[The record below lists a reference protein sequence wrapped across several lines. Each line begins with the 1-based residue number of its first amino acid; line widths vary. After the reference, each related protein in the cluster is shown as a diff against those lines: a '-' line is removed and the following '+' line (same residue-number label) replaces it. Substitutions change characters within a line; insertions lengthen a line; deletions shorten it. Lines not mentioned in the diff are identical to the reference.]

1 MLPIPKAMNKI
12 DVDLFLE
19 SGNCVHMQ
27 LRTGTE
33 IKEYM
38 DPGTSIEKKVKR

>member
-1 MLPIPKAMNKI
+1 MLPIPKAMTKI

-33 IKEYM
+33 ISEYIE
-38 DPGTSIEKKVKR
+38 PGTSIENIVKR